1 LWAYCKPSVRHLIT
15 LDSHPTTTALP
26 RYTYSFDTGTRHMP
40 WRISTSFQ
48 SSRRWPTL
56 WYTGNLAL
64 TSSNSKHTAT
74 TLPIL
79 PPTPYLM
86 WRRTDGVSPRFIETE
101 STYPQGIGLVC
112 PWSAV
117 SPYGERGPLAG
128 GHWPLPIYNSHATV
142 FHRVD
147 TSCEC
152 TLLTDKAH
160 IHAKRSKGL
169 AAPLGDD
176 PVNPE
181 NPQSDEAH
189 RRAASGTASPA
200 GPFDRL

>member
-1 LWAYCKPSVRHLIT
+1 MAHQHELSILKALADAVVHRKFGANFIKFKAHGNHIT
-15 LDSHPTTTALP
+15 
-26 RYTYSFDTGTRHMP
+26 
-40 WRISTSFQ
+40 
-48 SSRRWPTL
+48 
-56 WYTGNLAL
+56 NLA
-64 TSSNSKHTAT
+64 
-74 TLPIL
+74 
-79 PPTPYLM
+79 PTPYLM

-189 RRAASGTASPA
+189 RAASGTASPA

>member
-1 LWAYCKPSVRHLIT
+1 MAHQHELSIVKALADAVVHRKFGANFIKFKAHSKLHGNDEVADRIANLA
-15 LDSHPTTTALP
+15 PTT
-26 RYTYSFDTGTRHMP
+26 
-40 WRISTSFQ
+40 
-48 SSRRWPTL
+48 
-56 WYTGNLAL
+56 
-64 TSSNSKHTAT
+64 
-74 TLPIL
+74 
-79 PPTPYLM
+79 YLM
-86 WRRTDGVSPRFIETE
+86 WRRTDGVSPLFIDTE
-101 STYPQGIGLVC
+101 STYPQGKELVC

-117 SPYGERGPLAG
+117 SPHGERGPLAG

-142 FHRVD
+142 RVD
-147 TSCEC
+147 TSFEY

-189 RRAASGTASPA
+189 RAASGTASPA